1 MRKIT
6 LDNGLKLSI
15 DEDVMDDMELLEAL
29 AEADGGNILAY
40 PRLVNLMLG
49 SEQKAKLYD
58 KLRGKNGRVSTKA
71 TGEVVV
77 EIIRKLGEDEEEGK
91 NS

>member
-49 SEQKAKLYD
+49 QEQKTKLYD

-77 EIIRKLGEDEEEGK
+77 EIIRKLGEDEDEGK

>member
-15 DEDVMDDMELLEAL
+15 DEDVMDDMELLEVL

-49 SEQKAKLYD
+49 QEQKAKLYD

-77 EIIRKLGEDEEEGK
+77 EIIRKLGEDEDEGK